1 MNLPA
6 ICKRY
11 LASRAVCG
19 AYSAH
24 VARIAGLCREPTTAR
39 INQYLKARLDRVS
52 PITVKNERTIILCLI
67 KYAWE
72 NDLIDQPVKGVMRVK
87 SRKPPTKAWTVE
99 ELKRALARTERYGNR
114 AFKCGARISDVL
126 RAWILLGYETGARFG
141 DIWSFSDANLDG
153 DTIRWTQAKTG
164 DGIVKMLS
172 TACMDAIKAVMAGSP
187 DGRIVGWVCR
197 RRQAMRTMR
206 EHLDACRLDGSSK
219 WLRRSGATHIE
230 MSEPGKASLHLGHR
244 TPTLAAQSYI
254 DWGQVRKTTPRTPA
268 LAEHT

>member
-6 ICKRY
+6 VAKRY

-24 VARIAGLCREPTTAR
+24 VTRIAGLCREPTANR

-52 PITVKNERTIILCLI
+52 TVTVKNERTIILCLI

-87 SRKPPTKAWTVE
+87 SKKPPTKAWTVE
-99 ELKRALARTERYGNR
+99 ELQRALSRSDRYEQR
-114 AFKCGARISDVL
+114 RLKSGAKISDVL

-141 DIWSFSDANLDG
+141 DIWKFSDSNLDG

-164 DGIVKMLS
+164 DGIVKVLS
-172 TACMDAIKAVMAGSP
+172 PACMDAIRAVRAGSP
-187 DGRIVGWVCR
+187 DGRLVGWVCR

-206 EHLDACRLDGSSK
+206 DHLDACRLDGTSK

-230 MSEPGKASLHLGHR
+230 MSQPGKASLHLGHR

-254 DWGQVRKTTPRTPA
+254 DWGQVRSTTPVTPRLVA
-268 LAEHT
+268 DG